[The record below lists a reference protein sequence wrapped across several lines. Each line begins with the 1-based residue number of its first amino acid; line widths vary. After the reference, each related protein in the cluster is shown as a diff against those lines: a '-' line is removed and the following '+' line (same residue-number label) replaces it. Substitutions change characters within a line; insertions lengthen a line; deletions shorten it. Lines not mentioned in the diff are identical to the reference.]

1 MTVRATLRAAS
12 PLLTGM
18 LLTLVLACAGAAHTA
33 RAGTEPVIRD
43 ACGVPVGSLAW
54 IDYGEGSVK
63 PDVRAVLAKPGV
75 IVSTSG
81 SAIPVEFRKK
91 GVATT
96 YWVLHLD
103 RLIGDPAD
111 PADPASIPDV
121 AAKLLADATT
131 SAACATPWIALNE
144 MLGSGAKA
152 PWSPTTT
159 LYRADL
165 LALVQ
170 QLAAGGAHPAVLVH
184 GDPTVDSGTAAW
196 WRQLAAS
203 ASIIYEAYYDAPH
216 IYAMGPLM
224 GNRRMRLGMDN
235 VVALYASAGIQPQRL
250 GVMLGF
256 HSAQT
261 PGIAGRQGLV
271 PLEAWARV
279 VKWEALAARQ
289 VAQQQHLSSVWSW
302 GWGTFGPESVDPDKA
317 AAACAYLWA
326 RDPTLCDAP
335 GTIGPEFNTSIAEG
349 QIVLPAGAACT
360 FAGGGRVW
368 QAEVN
373 RLAPLTGGSQDALTA
388 LFARAALS
396 RVANVTSKQVL
407 AFEQTVIRR
416 SFGGSVKAY
425 VKALAQ
431 RHATVASAR
440 GVIGDELRRRAIAS
454 MLAKT
459 DTTQTT
465 FAATIAQESQL
476 ADTAICAKDV
486 LPGSGNFPAS
496 DARDIGVVP
505 LPARLP
511 FLFKDKTP
519 PAAPSPPTAVSGT
532 KGVALTW
539 TSGSEPD
546 LAGYEVYQSLAG
558 GAYTKLSSALVPR
571 LDFVAPIVPAGQTAT
586 YVVRAVDTSGN
597 RSAASPVA
605 TVTTG

>member
-1 MTVRATLRAAS
+1 MTVRATRRTALA
-12 PLLTGM
+12 LLAGA
-18 LLTLVLACAGAAHTA
+18 LLAVVLACAGAAYTA
-33 RAGTEPVIRD
+33 RAATTPVIRD

-63 PDVRAVLAKPGV
+63 PDVRAVLARPGV
-75 IVSTSG
+75 IVSSSG
-81 SAIPVEFRKK
+81 TAVPADFRSK
-91 GVATT
+91 GAATT

-103 RLIGDPAD
+103 RLIGDPTD
-111 PADPASIPDV
+111 PADAASIPNA
-121 AAKLLADATT
+121 AAKLLADAKT

-152 PWSPTTT
+152 PWSATTT
-159 LYRADL
+159 QYRADL

-170 QLAAGGAHPAVLVH
+170 QLTAGGAHPAVLVH
-184 GDPTVDSGTAAW
+184 GDPTVDAGTAAW

-203 ASIIYEAYYDAPH
+203 ASIVYEAYYDAPH
-216 IYAMGPLM
+216 IYAMGSVM
-224 GNRRMRLGMDN
+224 GNRRMRLGVDN
-235 VVALYASAGIQPQRL
+235 VVTLFESAGIRPDRL

-261 PGIAGRQGLV
+261 PGIAGRQGLQ
-271 PLEAWARV
+271 PREAWLRV

-317 AAACAYLWA
+317 AAACVYLWA
-326 RDPTLCDAP
+326 RDATLCDAP
-335 GTIGPEFNTSIAEG
+335 SVIGPALDTSLVEG
-349 QIVLPAGAACT
+349 QIVIPPGAACT

-373 RLAPLTGGSQDALTA
+373 RLAPLAGGSHEALTA
-388 LFARAALS
+388 LFARAALA
-396 RVANVTSKQVL
+396 RVAVVTEQRVL
-407 AFEQTVIRR
+407 AFERTVIAR
-416 SFGGSVKAY
+416 SFGGSRQAY
-425 VKALAQ
+425 VKALAR
-431 RHATVASAR
+431 RHATVAGAR

-459 DTTQTT
+459 DPTQTT
-465 FAATIAQESQL
+465 FAATIARESQL
-476 ADTAICAKDV
+476 ADTAICANDV

-511 FLFKDKTP
+511 FLFKDTTP
-519 PAAPSPPTAVSGT
+519 PAAPSQPTAVSGA
-532 KGVALTW
+532 KGVTLTW
-539 TSGSEPD
+539 ASGREAD

-558 GAYTKLSSALVPR
+558 GAYTRLSSALVPR
-571 LDFVAPIVPAGQTAT
+571 LDFAAPVVPAGQTAT

-597 RSAASPVA
+597 RSAVSPAA
-605 TVTTG
+605 TVTAG